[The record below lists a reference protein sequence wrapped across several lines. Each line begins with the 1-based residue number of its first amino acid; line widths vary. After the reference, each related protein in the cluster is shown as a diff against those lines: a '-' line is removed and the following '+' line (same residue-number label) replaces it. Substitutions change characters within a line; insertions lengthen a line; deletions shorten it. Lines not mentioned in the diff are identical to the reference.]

1 MKECVKNKNKSCLL
15 VTMNTQQRDLIDEEI
30 RLLTSK
36 CNEANEYIS
45 SWEETMEAFCS

>member
-1 MKECVKNKNKSCLL
+1 MKECVKNKKNKSCLL

-45 SWEETMEAFCS
+45 SNWEETMEPL